1 MTENI
6 VSSFPVDKKL
16 SYEDLMKVTKEI
28 ISIDSIKLEKGRY
41 VIFQQVSNYPNFL
54 SAIEIVPEDSLQSR
68 VLFLLNL
75 SKGVAYVGVEGLPLI
90 LQSEDLQTVNTS
102 VEMALFDYDSNK
114 SIQELLSSNIKFWAL
129 APASF
134 EAEFSDGSK
143 YLNLK
148 ELRVTEWEN

>member
-1 MTENI
+1 MVENI

-16 SYEDLMKVTKEI
+16 SYEDLMKVTKGI

-41 VIFQQVSNYPNFL
+41 VIFQQVSDCPNFL
-54 SAIEIVPEDSLQSR
+54 SAIEIVPEDILKSR
-68 VLFLLNL
+68 VLYLLNL

-102 VEMALFDYDSNK
+102 IEMALFDYDYNK
-114 SIQELLSSNIKFWAL
+114 SIEELYNKGIKFWAL
-129 APASF
+129 APVSF
-134 EAEFSDGSK
+134 GAELLDGRK

-148 ELRVTEWEN
+148 ERGITEWES